1 MTIAVPTNII
11 TGFLGVGKTTA
22 IQHLLRHKPAGET
35 WAVLV
40 NEFGEVGI
48 DGALLRDGGARV
60 REVPGGC
67 ICCVAGLP
75 MTVALNQLLGRE
87 RPDRLLIEP
96 TGLGHPAQ
104 IMATLTGPFYQQVLD
119 VRATVTL
126 VDPRKLADNRYTDNE
141 HFQDQIAI
149 ADVLIA
155 HKRDL
160 CAESD
165 WTRWETL
172 VAEASPPKA
181 LAERVSQGAIDPV
194 WLDSPR
200 SERPLRHPHLHQN
213 NPLKAPTAPV
223 DTLAFL
229 PEGEVMARR
238 ANQGQGHF
246 SVGWVF
252 TPDWEFDYERLFS
265 WLNGLSVA
273 RVKAV
278 MITGEGIFSFN
289 GQDDVVSVSELDETP
304 DSRIELIDDNPIDA
318 DDVERILLE
327 LVVAA

>member
-1 MTIAVPTNII
+1 MAAAVPTNIV

-40 NEFGEVGI
+40 NEFGEIGI

-75 MTVALNQLLGRE
+75 MTVALNQLIGRE

-126 VDPRKLADNRYTDNE
+126 VDPRKLADTRYTENAN
-141 HFQDQIAI
+141 FRDQIAI
-149 ADVLIA
+149 ADVLVA
-155 HKRDL
+155 NKQDL
-160 CAESD
+160 CDTSD
-165 WTRWETL
+165 WERWDAM
-172 VAEASPPKA
+172 VAAASPPKA
-181 LAERVSQGAIDPV
+181 LTERVTEGALEPR

-200 SERPLRHPHLHQN
+200 SERPMHDPHFHRD
-213 NPLKAPTAPV
+213 NPLQAPAQLV
-223 DTLAFL
+223 DALPFL

-238 ANQGQGHF
+238 ANQGQGHY

-252 TPDWEFDYERLFS
+252 TPDWEFDCEGLFS

-289 GQDDVVSVSELDETP
+289 GQDGVVSVSELDETQ
-304 DSRIELIDDNPIDA
+304 DSRIELIDVEPINA
-318 DDVERILLE
+318 DEVERVLKS
-327 LVVAA
+327 LVG